1 MGKTE
6 IAAPPGSTQVTIT
19 REFDAPPDL
28 VFRAHIEPDLVVQ
41 WWEPNEVA
49 VTIEH
54 LEARNGGRW
63 RFVQRDADG
72 VPGHVK
78 LDSITFEAQGRKTLL
93 CAVSSFQSVE
103 DRDGMI
109 ASGLERG
116 LTESGERLEVLLT
129 TVRSS

>member
-93 CAVSSFQSVE
+93 CAVSSFSPSK
-103 DRDGMI
+103 I
-109 ASGLERG
+109 ATG
-116 LTESGERLEVLLT
+116 
-129 TVRSS
+129 